1 MTLVAPRKP
10 HHSQRKRTG
19 RHQHRHKNFA
29 KTYWPYLPIGLI
41 VTAGFVLNSLW
52 PSQHSVLGYATD
64 MSVSEL
70 LSDTNSQRSAH
81 GEAGLHLNSLLDR
94 AAQNKAADMASK
106 DYWSHNSPSGKT
118 PWDFITAAGYKYQTA
133 GENLAYGFATS
144 ADTVTGWMNSP
155 EHRANI
161 LNTSYKDVG
170 FGIINI
176 PNYQGDGPQTLVVA
190 MYASPATVASS
201 APTSSSHPAASQPI
215 QTSTLKQSTP
225 VASTPAS
232 PTKAEQ
238 PKKPTPKTT
247 TKQDTVTPT
256 NIASQPKDELPQ
268 QKISRIQLTAN
279 GENEWS
285 MMATLVIVTVA
296 LALLIVRHGLAW
308 HRLLNRSERFVLKH
322 PALDM
327 VATSVVVVAVVLSQT
342 SGVIR

>member
-19 RHQHRHKNFA
+19 RHQQRHKNFA

-41 VTAGFVLNSLW
+41 ITAGFVLNSLW

-81 GEAGLHLNSLLDR
+81 GESALHLNSLLDR
-94 AAQNKAADMASK
+94 AAQNKAADMAAK
-106 DYWSHNSPSGKT
+106 DYWSHNSPSGET

-144 ADTVTGWMNSP
+144 ADTLTGWMNSP

-161 LNTSYKDVG
+161 LNTTYKDVG

-190 MYASPATVASS
+190 MYASPASS
-201 APTSSSHPAASQPI
+201 APSSSSQPTTSQPV

-225 VASTPAS
+225 VASK
-232 PTKAEQ
+232 PTAATNET
-238 PKKPTPKTT
+238 PKKPAPTPTT
-247 TKQDTVTPT
+247 TNQDTVTPT
-256 NIASQPKDELPQ
+256 KVSAQPKDELPE

-308 HRLLNRSERFVLKH
+308 HRLLNRSEKFVLKH
-322 PALDM
+322 PLLDM

>member
-1 MTLVAPRKP
+1 
-10 HHSQRKRTG
+10 
-19 RHQHRHKNFA
+19 
-29 KTYWPYLPIGLI
+29 
-41 VTAGFVLNSLW
+41 
-52 PSQHSVLGYATD
+52 
-64 MSVSEL
+64 
-70 LSDTNSQRSAH
+70 
-81 GEAGLHLNSLLDR
+81 
-94 AAQNKAADMASK
+94 
-106 DYWSHNSPSGKT
+106 
-118 PWDFITAAGYKYQTA
+118 
-133 GENLAYGFATS
+133 
-144 ADTVTGWMNSP
+144 MNSP

-190 MYASPATVASS
+190 MYASPASVASS
-201 APTSSSHPAASQPI
+201 SSSSGSSPAASQPI

-225 VASTPAS
+225 VASTPTS
-232 PTKAEQ
+232 PTKTEQ

-256 NIASQPKDELPQ
+256 NVVSQPKSELPQ

-308 HRLLNRSERFVLKH
+308 HRLLNRSEQFVLKH
-322 PALDM
+322 PLLDIA
-327 VATSVVVVAVVLSQT
+327 ATSVVVVAVLLSQT